1 MINALRIAGKE
12 IKNFM
17 NEKVKNCME
26 VLSSAQNRLTAG
38 SVMVGIGIGLI
49 ASVYVRPPKE

>member
-1 MINALRIAGKE
+1 MINALRKVGKE

-38 SVMVGIGIGLI
+38 FVMVGIGIGLI